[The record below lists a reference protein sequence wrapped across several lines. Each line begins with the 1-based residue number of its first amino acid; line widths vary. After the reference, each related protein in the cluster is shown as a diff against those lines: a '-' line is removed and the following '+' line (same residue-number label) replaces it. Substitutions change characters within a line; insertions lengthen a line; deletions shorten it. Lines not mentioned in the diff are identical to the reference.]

1 MNSKQLVVSVLDN
14 SGLAWLMRPMCA
26 GRGVIAGLHRVRT
39 TDQRTLMPGNDIS
52 VELLTGMLEFLR
64 QIRYDIISIAEIP
77 ERLRS
82 RSGRRFAVFTF
93 DDGYLDNLTLALP
106 IFREFQAPFSV
117 FPITGIADGDDAPW
131 WVIAEWLILHSDAI
145 SLSGDGS
152 ALELPSKTPQ
162 EKMTAFDEVARWGY
176 QNPKELVR
184 ALAVA
189 CEALSMPLKTITNN
203 SMLSWDQMREMQRD
217 PLVTFGV
224 HTVSH
229 LGLTTLP
236 EEQAIADVAVAQ
248 ERLRTEL
255 RTPIRHIAYPF
266 GWYGDREIRIAKDLN
281 FEVGVTVER
290 GTVRSKHS
298 NHLLA
303 LPRIM
308 PSMSAHGNSMG
319 FVRTSVYGVWNDV
332 INLISKPRR

>member
-1 MNSKQLVVSVLDN
+1 
-14 SGLAWLMRPMCA
+14 
-26 GRGVIAGLHRVRT
+26 
-39 TDQRTLMPGNDIS
+39 
-52 VELLTGMLEFLR
+52 
-64 QIRYDIISIAEIP
+64 
-77 ERLRS
+77 
-82 RSGRRFAVFTF
+82 
-93 DDGYLDNLTLALP
+93 
-106 IFREFQAPFSV
+106 
-117 FPITGIADGDDAPW
+117 
-131 WVIAEWLILHSDAI
+131 
-145 SLSGDGS
+145 
-152 ALELPSKTPQ
+152 
-162 EKMTAFDEVARWGY
+162 VARWGY